1 LAFVAGIWTCGELV
15 SQARSS
21 RSYVT
26 IEEVYRRYGFDL
38 LRFLHGAHPHLNHQD
53 CEDLL
58 HQAILKAVVRLD
70 QYDPER
76 GSLRCWVLGILRN
89 EVLQD
94 LRRRKRRRSELHAEI
109 EAEAKQPPVDAGVI
123 SAEELAAVDR
133 ALDELSFAEREA
145 LLMVVRSEG
154 CATKEQVAA
163 RLGISPASVAVY
175 RQRARQHLRDA
186 LSRKSEGEARGA
198 PWSRTRKRIRTRV

>member
-1 LAFVAGIWTCGELV
+1 M
-15 SQARSS
+15 SKARSS

-26 IEEVYRRYGFDL
+26 IEEVYRRYGYDL

-94 LRRRKRRRSELHAEI
+94 LRGRRRRPSELRAEI
-109 EAEAKQPPVDAGVI
+109 DSEAGQPPVDSGAI
-123 SAEELAAVDR
+123 STEELAAVDQ
-133 ALDELSFAEREA
+133 ALSELPFAEREA
-145 LLMVVRSEG
+145 LLMVLRTEG
-154 CATKEQVAA
+154 AVTKEEVAA

-175 RQRARQHLRDA
+175 RQRARQHLREA
-186 LSRKSEGEARGA
+186 LRRRDHGDTRGSL
-198 PWSRTRKRIRTRV
+198 WERTRKRIRTRV